1 MELQRWTRFIS
12 QKDILISGASFLALE
27 ASIRQVNAKIWPL
40 TPRVDL
46 IATRGFLFLKSPG
59 EKLRGFFHFVSS

>member
-1 MELQRWTRFIS
+1 MGIQRWTRATP

-27 ASIRQVNAKIWPL
+27 ASIRYVNIKIRSL

-46 IATRGFLFLKSPG
+46 VATRGFYFYKALGTSPG
-59 EKLRGFFHFVSS
+59 AF